1 MMEDRKTNIQKAKK
15 GQTPRSKAYAQ
26 NIYTIGVTCKL
37 ANGDDDIKEW
47 ADVVGKKKSDVI
59 KSMIRHAIQEG
70 HFFGYED

>member
-1 MMEDRKTNIQKAKK
+1 MMDDKKANIQKAKK

-37 ANGDDDIKEW
+37 ANGDEDIKEW
-47 ADVVGKKKSDVI
+47 ADVVGKKKSEVI
-59 KSMIRHAIQEG
+59 KSMIRHAIKEG

>member
-1 MMEDRKTNIQKAKK
+1 MEDKKTNIQKSKK
-15 GQTPRSKAYAQ
+15 SQSPKRKAYVKTL
-26 NIYTIGVTCKL
+26 YTIGVTCYL
-37 ANGDDDIKEW
+37 ANGDEDIKEW